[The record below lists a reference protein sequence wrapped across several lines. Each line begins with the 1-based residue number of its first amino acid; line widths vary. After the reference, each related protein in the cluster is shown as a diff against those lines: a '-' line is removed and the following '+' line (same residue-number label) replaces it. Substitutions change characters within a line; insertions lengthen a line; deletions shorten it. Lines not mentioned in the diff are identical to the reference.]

1 MRVLFAGTPEVAL
14 PSLRAI
20 VAAGH
25 QVVGVLTR
33 PDARVGRGKRLA
45 ASPVAELAAEL
56 GLPVLKPHRP
66 DDELV
71 AQVKALDA
79 EVAAVVAFGML
90 LTQPLLDAV
99 PGGWVNLHFS
109 LLPRWRG
116 AAPVQRAILAGDTST
131 GATTFQIVR
140 ELDAGPIYRTL
151 ETPIG
156 ASETSGELLDRLADS
171 GAALLLD
178 SLADVAA
185 GRQPQ
190 PQDATGR
197 TLAPKI
203 HPDDVRID
211 WSAEAAA
218 IDRLVRAANPAPG
231 AWTSLAGERFQVL
244 AVAPGGREGPPLA
257 PGQLRA
263 DRRHLWVG
271 TGSADLELTRVQA
284 FGRKPMAGADWAR
297 GRQGGLE
304 PGLRF
309 DG

>member
-20 VAAGH
+20 VEAGH

-33 PDARVGRGKRLA
+33 PDAPVGRGKKLT
-45 ASPVAELAAEL
+45 ASPVARLAAEL
-56 GLPVLKPHRP
+56 GLPVLKARGPSA
-66 DDELV
+66 ELLT
-71 AQVKALDA
+71 QIKALDA

-90 LTQPLLDAV
+90 LTQPLLDVV

-116 AAPVQRAILAGDTST
+116 AAPVQRAILAGDQIS
-131 GATTFQIVR
+131 GATTFRIVR

-151 ETPIG
+151 QTTIG
-156 ASETSGELLDRLADS
+156 ESETSGELLDRLAEV
-171 GAALLLD
+171 GAPLLLD
-178 SLADVAA
+178 TLADIQA
-185 GRQPQ
+185 GRTPVA
-190 PQDATGR
+190 QDSEGV

-203 HPDDVRID
+203 HPEDVRID
-211 WSAEAAA
+211 WTAEAAQ

-231 AWTSLAGERFQVL
+231 AWSTLVGERFQVL
-244 AVAPGGREGPPLA
+244 GVAPGNREGAPLA
-257 PGQLRA
+257 PGELTA

-271 TGSADLELTRVQA
+271 TGSADLRLTRVQA
-284 FGRKPMAGADWAR
+284 FGRKAMAGADWAR
-297 GRQGGLE
+297 GQQGGL
-304 PGLRF
+304 PAGLRF